1 MQKTAGGG
9 VPQHSCIK
17 EEKIMRDNQPL
28 LGQLA
33 RQFYSDIA
41 QVLLRWDYRL
51 YQQAWNTWRIQQ
63 GKQRYAKSQEA
74 RSKRITEMLNS
85 LRRPS

>member
-1 MQKTAGGG
+1 MIQDT
-9 VPQHSCIK
+9 
-17 EEKIMRDNQPL
+17 QPL

-51 YQQAWNTWRIQQ
+51 YQQGWNTWRIQH
-63 GKQRYAKSQEA
+63 GKQRDAQSHEA
-74 RSKRITEMLNS
+74 RAKRIAARLHS
-85 LRRPS
+85 LRRGS